1 MAEDRSFVLWTLQLV
16 DGNRAG
22 RTIEKHGN
30 FETHTYLD
38 KAESQGQ
45 NVEESLAWAKPK
57 LKVFIKFGSLFDSH
71 RVPSASSSRL
81 MLCTTQWSHA
91 CELDHGTKE
100 KVRQKSTIKKKA
112 KDFRCQIDGTDRQH
126 GWSVS

>member
-45 NVEESLAWAKPK
+45 NVEESLAWAKPN
-57 LKVFIKFGSLFDSH
+57 LKVFI
-71 RVPSASSSRL
+71 
-81 MLCTTQWSHA
+81 
-91 CELDHGTKE
+91 
-100 KVRQKSTIKKKA
+100 
-112 KDFRCQIDGTDRQH
+112 
-126 GWSVS
+126 